1 MNKLKYLPKIMTIK
15 HNDLIP
21 NGYKILTNLKKTNE
35 IVIISQKMEGVY
47 VNIKD
52 DSSSREQ

>member
-1 MNKLKYLPKIMTIK
+1 MNKLKSLPKIMTIK
-15 HNDLIP
+15 HNDPIP

-35 IVIISQKMEGVY
+35 IVIISQKMEGVH

-52 DSSSREQ
+52 DSSSRE